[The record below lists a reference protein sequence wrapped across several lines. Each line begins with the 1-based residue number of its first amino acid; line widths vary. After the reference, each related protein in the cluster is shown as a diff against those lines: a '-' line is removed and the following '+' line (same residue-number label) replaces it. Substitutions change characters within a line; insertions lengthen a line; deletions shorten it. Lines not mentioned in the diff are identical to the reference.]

1 MNNKLKV
8 IQLIDSLNAGGAEM
22 MAVNIANELAKEAGI
37 ESYLCATRLEG
48 NLRAKMNSSVGYLF
62 LDKKKII
69 DVKALNKL
77 KRYITENK
85 ITIIHAHSSSYF
97 TAVLVKFSI
106 PKIKIVWHNHYGNA
120 VNLTLRKILPIK
132 FASYFFKSIIS
143 VNTMLNDWAK
153 LKLKAVHNHYLPNF
167 AVLDGNIQGTT
178 KLKGEN
184 GKRIVCLANLR
195 PEKDHINLL
204 KAFQRVNE
212 IHLDW
217 TLHLVGLD
225 VQDTYATEIKEYIAY
240 NKLSNHVFLYGSCND
255 TPFILEQASIGV
267 LSSKS
272 EGLPVA
278 LLEYGLAKLP
288 VVVTDVGECA
298 KVVAHETSGMVVVPN
313 NEEAL
318 ANALELLIVD
328 KKLCLKLSITLHENV
343 QMNYSKSNFIH
354 TLKAIYNLD

>member
-1 MNNKLKV
+1 
-8 IQLIDSLNAGGAEM
+8 
-22 MAVNIANELAKEAGI
+22 
-37 ESYLCATRLEG
+37 
-48 NLRAKMNSSVGYLF
+48 VGYLF

-77 KRYITENK
+77 KRYITEHK

-97 TAVLVKFSI
+97 TAVLVKFLI

-120 VNLTLRKILPIK
+120 VNLTLRKILPLK

-153 LKLKAVHNHYLPNF
+153 LKLKAAHNYYLPNF
-167 AVLDGNIQGTT
+167 AVLDANILATT
-178 KLKGEN
+178 NLKGAH

-212 IHLDW
+212 IHSDW
-217 TLHLVGLD
+217 TLHLVGLAI
-225 VQDTYATEIKEYIAY
+225 QDTYATEIKEYIVHH
-240 NKLSNHVFLYGSCND
+240 KLSNHVFLYGSCYD
-255 TPFILEQASIGV
+255 TSFILEQASIGV
-267 LSSKS
+267 LASKS

-298 KVVAHETSGMVVVPN
+298 KVVKHKRSGMVVAPN
-313 NEEAL
+313 NEVAL
-318 ANALELLIVD
+318 AKALEMLVLD
-328 KKLCLKLSITLHENV
+328 KKLCSELSTTLYETV
-343 QMNYSKSNFIH
+343 QMNYSKSNFIQ
-354 TLKAIYNLD
+354 TLIAIYNLD